1 MTNVRQI
8 TKIAQL
14 ENLPL
19 IRTFVKEC
27 CETTNLD
34 SNTAYDLVLAVDEI
48 CTNIATHG
56 YKDLEPG
63 PIKVRFRA
71 GKNRVTITISD
82 KGHSFDP
89 GNAPE
94 PNLDRDWRKR
104 PVGGL
109 GLFLVNKIADEVS
122 YESGPDDTNHLTLV
136 KKLPTGSEDAKKDIP
151 SEGVGRDK
159 KKRGR
164 K

>member
-1 MTNVRQI
+1 MTIDRKI
-8 TKIAQL
+8 TRNAQL
-14 ENLPL
+14 ENLPQ
-19 IRTFVKEC
+19 IRAFVKEC
-27 CETTNLD
+27 CSTTELD

-56 YKDLEPG
+56 YKGLEPG
-63 PIKVRFRA
+63 MITVRFRA
-71 GKNRVTITISD
+71 GKKRVTIIISD
-82 KGHSFDP
+82 RGHPFDP

-104 PVGGL
+104 PIGGL
-109 GLFLVNKIADEVS
+109 GLFLVNKIADEVNYKS
-122 YESGPDDTNHLTLV
+122 APDGTNHLTLV
-136 KKLPTGSEDAKKDIP
+136 KKISATSAS
-151 SEGVGRDK
+151 SEGT

>member
-1 MTNVRQI
+1 MTNDRQI

-34 SNTAYDLVLAVDEI
+34 SNIAYDLVLAVDEI

-56 YKDLEPG
+56 YKGLEPG
-63 PIKVRFRA
+63 PITVGFKARED
-71 GKNRVTITISD
+71 RVTITISD
-82 KGHSFDP
+82 RGHPFDP

-94 PNLDRDWRKR
+94 PNLDQDWRKR

-109 GLFLVNKIADEVS
+109 GLFLVNKIANKVS
-122 YESGPDDTNHLTLV
+122 YESSPDGTNHLTLV
-136 KKLPTGSEDAKKDIP
+136 KKLPTS
-151 SEGVGRDK
+151 S
-159 KKRGR
+159 
-164 K
+164 

>member
-1 MTNVRQI
+1 MTNDRQI

-14 ENLPL
+14 DNLPL

-34 SNTAYDLVLAVDEI
+34 SHTAYDLVLAVDEI
-48 CTNIATHG
+48 CTNIVTHG
-56 YKDLEPG
+56 YKGLEPG
-63 PIKVRFRA
+63 PITVRFRA
-71 GKNRVTITISD
+71 GKNQVTIKISD
-82 KGHSFDP
+82 KGHTFDP

-122 YESGPDDTNHLTLV
+122 YESGPDDMNHLTLV
-136 KKLPTGSEDAKKDIP
+136 KKLPTGAEVAKKDTL
-151 SEGVGRDK
+151 SKGADK
-159 KKRGR
+159 DKRKRGR